1 MLRNHSKCVV
11 PVDTFIPFRGGYD
24 LFKWIHFHSS
34 CTILKKKVSRE
45 GGRKASRRNLLETKK
60 IRGRHTYGEG
70 PLYKYII
77 KVVFEGQAFFS
88 TVSFEKLKHLESA
101 PRGEPLEPGVTYIRN
116 FASHPFVWPRF
127 FLISA
132 TQGHAAPSPR
142 FPNVWRTHNP
152 RQFNEIA
159 ACEQNLI
166 SRNGST
172 KSIGIPSSIIHHF
185 LSFAAKINSTTR
197 NSIFDK
203 ADYMDYIYPEN
214 PAIILQY
221 TFFFFFFIIYIKSL
235 K

>member
-24 LFKWIHFHSS
+24 LSKWIHFHSS
-34 CTILKKKVSRE
+34 CTILKKNVSRE

-116 FASHPFVWPRF
+116 PPSGLDSFSFRPPRDTPRHRHAFQTCGVHTTPANLMRLQRASR
-127 FLISA
+127 I
-132 TQGHAAPSPR
+132 
-142 FPNVWRTHNP
+142 
-152 RQFNEIA
+152 
-159 ACEQNLI
+159 
-166 SRNGST
+166 
-172 KSIGIPSSIIHHF
+172 
-185 LSFAAKINSTTR
+185 
-197 NSIFDK
+197 
-203 ADYMDYIYPEN
+203 
-214 PAIILQY
+214 
-221 TFFFFFFIIYIKSL
+221 
-235 K
+235 

>member
-1 MLRNHSKCVV
+1 M
-11 PVDTFIPFRGGYD
+11 
-24 LFKWIHFHSS
+24 
-34 CTILKKKVSRE
+34 KKKVSRE

-221 TFFFFFFIIYIKSL
+221 TFFFFFVIYTKSL